1 MISAA
6 TRVSAQPNTTALGL
20 CAAARLAR
28 CSMPWLGCCGLPAT
42 NRSLPSLSALQAVTG
57 VELGMV
63 HIVPPGWRSAMT
75 ISATEL
81 LGWYDI
87 ARRESQPLGLGVR
100 PEGGEDVGIGA

>member
-1 MISAA
+1 
-6 TRVSAQPNTTALGL
+6 
-20 CAAARLAR
+20 
-28 CSMPWLGCCGLPAT
+28 
-42 NRSLPSLSALQAVTG
+42 
-57 VELGMV
+57 MV
-63 HIVPPGWRSAMT
+63 DLVPPPGWRSAMT